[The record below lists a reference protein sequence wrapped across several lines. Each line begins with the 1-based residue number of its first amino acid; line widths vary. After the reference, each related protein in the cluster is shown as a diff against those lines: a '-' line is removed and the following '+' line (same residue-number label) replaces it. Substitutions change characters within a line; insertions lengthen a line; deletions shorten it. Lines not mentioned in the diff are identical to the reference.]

1 MLARVRRPR
10 MPSTFPPYCP
20 LLCRASCVFFTSF
33 ACTTVGT
40 SLLTFASEAS
50 GVRRGREIPDVS
62 NRKTIPAHAAFLA
75 KNICRLDL
83 HSDRQQIRSLALA
96 ITVQNDSCR
105 APSNNLLS
113 PGLPLIWIHPANG
126 GLGFSDIYA
135 VQESATDR
143 SRPAVCFF
151 ECEQF

>member
-50 GVRRGREIPDVS
+50 GVRRGREIPTS
-62 NRKTIPAHAAFLA
+62 AIGRQFQPTQLSWLRTF
-75 KNICRLDL
+75 CRLDL